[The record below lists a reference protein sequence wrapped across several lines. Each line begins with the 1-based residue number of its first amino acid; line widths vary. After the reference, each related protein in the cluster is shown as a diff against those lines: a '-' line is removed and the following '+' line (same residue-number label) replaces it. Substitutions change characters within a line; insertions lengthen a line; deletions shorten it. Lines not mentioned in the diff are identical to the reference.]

1 MECVN
6 PSAVF
11 ACLCRV
17 MPEHE
22 LHLDIAWLAL
32 EKAAILAFPPL
43 FPELSALGR
52 KRGRMRERLAR
63 NAAKVLGDT
72 PASQIYRRQLGDM
85 PETGEVAVTLEPPGR
100 KDGSRVLSAW
110 REAVPLRFHY
120 LTWKHGNEAEVAYV
134 PALDIEVVCG
144 RGQELGELLEHEIL
158 FALRRRSLST
168 SLEHVCQLHRYS
180 AVRVERL
187 PFGVTITTPKQ
198 LAQAEEEQTKRVLP
212 EVATNMRR
220 MATSPIFEVE
230 SYIETLA
237 DCLVGNARRSA
248 LLVGPSGVGKTAI
261 VHELVR
267 RRADFGLW
275 STTFWMT
282 SGARLVAGMAGFSMW
297 QDRCRA
303 MCREAEKTRAVVH
316 LGNLT
321 ELLHVGKCSAGDQGV
336 ADFLRPFIDRGDLLA
351 IAECTSEQRAIIE
364 RDMPGLLRAFSI
376 IEVKPPAVDVG
387 RKILDEMAQVWS
399 RPRRLTVTENALNA
413 IDRLHRRYATYSVY
427 PGRPL
432 RFLGNLLE
440 SVPRASTVDDATVT
454 DVFSRVTGLPRV
466 LLDERETL
474 DLGRTRRWL
483 GQRVMGQE
491 GAVDVIVDL
500 LAGVKASLNRPDRP
514 IASLLFLGPTGVGKT
529 EMAKS
534 LAEFLFQDRQRMIRI
549 DMSEYADYVS
559 VERLIGGV
567 AGSEGVLTARVRE
580 QPFGIVLLDE
590 FEKAH
595 PRFFDLLLQVLGEG
609 RLTDASG
616 RLADFRNS
624 VIVMTSNLGSESFG
638 REQVGFGG
646 RDRSSDGAEAHFLRE
661 VQNFVRPEFFNRID
675 RIVPFLPLSEEA
687 LEKIARRELGLLQRR
702 EGIQHRDLDLTFT
715 DSLVGEVVRLG
726 YDPRYGARPIKRAI
740 DRHLLAPLAEV
751 VNDYASE
758 VPLQATI
765 DSRDRKIDVVVKAL
779 TEREGGE
786 PTEVRQKVASFARSV
801 CDARR
806 EAFQLRE
813 SRVIVDL
820 RNRLHGRESVEAR
833 RRKKELRCIAK
844 GRPVPPVDAELLA
857 EIEAL
862 KAQIGLTDD
871 LANGAAELEECILTE
886 FYAGQWGAL
895 TELEEDLT
903 GLRSRIEEMYLE
915 LFSRSDPAP
924 DRITLVVYSKS
935 DRQLFYLARSYYELA
950 EARGFGI
957 DLFTLA
963 ARTDPVPTDDGW
975 FPLGDRRSEV
985 RRLVEQANGTNLMW
999 RKESWPAKYLKDG
1012 DAQPIGIGFEIS
1024 GPLVKLLLQPENGL
1038 HVFGSGSDKA
1048 RCLVDTATE
1057 LIADYR
1063 PPRKVDTAAGIRAQT
1078 VRRIYRGDAGYVEDK
1093 RLARRQFW
1101 KGKQLAEAMEPL
1113 IAEYLILRAK
1123 EWVREN

>member
-1 MECVN
+1 
-6 PSAVF
+6 
-11 ACLCRV
+11 

-22 LHLDIAWLAL
+22 LHLDIAWLSL
-32 EKAAILAFPPL
+32 EKTAILAFPPL

-52 KRGRMRERLAR
+52 KRAKMGERLVR
-63 NAAKVLGDT
+63 NAVKVLGET
-72 PASQIYRRQLGDM
+72 HASQIHRRQLGET
-85 PETGEVAVTLEPPGR
+85 PETGELTVTLEPPGR

-110 REAVPLRFHY
+110 QKAVPLRIHY
-120 LTWKHGNEAEVAYV
+120 LAWKHGNEAEVAYV

-144 RGQELGELLEHEIL
+144 KGQELSELLEHEVL
-158 FALRRRSLST
+158 FALRRGRLST
-168 SLEHVCQLHRYS
+168 SLEHLCHLHRYS

-187 PFGVTITTPKQ
+187 PFDVELKTPRQ
-198 LAQAEEEQTKRVLP
+198 LAQVEEEQTRRVLP

-220 MATSPIFEVE
+220 MVSSPIFEVE
-230 SYIETLA
+230 SYVENLA
-237 DCLVGNARRSA
+237 DCLVGNVRRSV

-267 RRADFGLW
+267 RRGDFDLL
-275 STTFWMT
+275 SATFWMT

-303 MCREAEKTRAVVH
+303 VCREAGKTNSVVH
-316 LGNLT
+316 LGNLM
-321 ELLHVGKCSAGDQGV
+321 ELLHVGKCSEGDQGV

-351 IAECTSEQRAIIE
+351 IAECTSEQHTIIE
-364 RDMPGLLRAFSI
+364 RDMPGLLRAFSVV
-376 IEVKPPAVDVG
+376 EVKPPSVEAG
-387 RKILDEMAQVWS
+387 RKILNEMARVWA
-399 RPRRLTVTENALNA
+399 RPRRLTVTEDALSTL
-413 IDRLHRRYATYSVY
+413 DRLHRRYATYSVY

-440 SVPRASTVDDATVT
+440 TAPRESTVDGADVT

-466 LLDERETL
+466 LLDDRETL
-474 DLGRTRRWL
+474 DLDNTRRWL
-483 GQRVMGQE
+483 GQHVMGQH
-491 GAVDVIVDL
+491 GAVDVVVDL

-567 AGSEGVLTARVRE
+567 GGAEGVLTARVRE

-638 REQVGFGG
+638 REQVGFEG
-646 RDRSSDGAEAHFLRE
+646 RDRSSEGAEAHFLRE
-661 VQNFVRPEFFNRID
+661 VQSFVRPEFFNRID

-687 LEKIARRELGLLQRR
+687 LEKITRRELGLLKCR
-702 EGIQHRDLDLTFT
+702 EGIQHRDLALKFT
-715 DSLVGEVVRLG
+715 NSLVGEVVRLG

-740 DRHLLAPLAEV
+740 DRHLLAPLAAA
-751 VNDYASE
+751 VNDYGAG

-765 DSRDRKIDVVVKAL
+765 DSKDRQVDVSVRAL
-779 TEREGGE
+779 TERDGGE

-820 RNRLHGRESVEAR
+820 RNRLHSRESVEAR
-833 RRKKELRCIAK
+833 RKKKELRCIAK
-844 GRPVPPVDAELLA
+844 GRPIPLPDADLLA

-862 KAQIGLTDD
+862 KAQLARSDG
-871 LANGAAELEECILTE
+871 LANAAAELEECILTE
-886 FYAGQWGAL
+886 LYAGQWGSL

-924 DRITLVVYSKS
+924 DRVTFVVYSKS
-935 DRQLFYLARSYYELA
+935 DKQLFHLARSYFEF
-950 EARGFGI
+950 ARMQGFGI
-957 DLFTLA
+957 DLFALA

-975 FPLGDRRSEV
+975 LPLGDRRSPVEK
-985 RRLVEQANGTNLMW
+985 LVEQANGTNLMW
-999 RKESWPAKYLKDG
+999 RKEATPTRYLTDG
-1012 DAQPIGIGFEIS
+1012 DAEPVGIGFQVS
-1024 GPLVKLLLQPENGL
+1024 GSLAKLYLQPENGL
-1038 HVFGSGSDKA
+1038 HVFGSGSGKV

-1063 PPRKVDTAAGIRAQT
+1063 PPQKVDTAAGIREQT
-1078 VRRIYRGDAGYVEDK
+1078 IRRIYRADAGYIEDK
-1093 RLARRQFW
+1093 RLGRRLFW
-1101 KGKQLAEAMEPL
+1101 KGKQLAEALEPL
-1113 IAEYLILRAK
+1113 ITEYLILRAK
-1123 EWVREN
+1123 EWIREN